1 MVVQI
6 LTYCLQDDFNYEK
19 VLKLAKDS
27 SDGVS
32 DIKGAIAAV
41 HFMLT
46 NSAKFDLDEKSLV
59 QEIQQLGLPKEN
71 TEAIS
76 KLYREQK
83 DNLREKFAENSYR
96 VSKLLSA
103 DWRVDQIISSS
114 SNESGPLIHLNL
126 TVNEQPEKTDLTGP
140 STVKEIAFELSET
153 KLNALIHELS
163 QVQALMESVEN

>member
-1 MVVQI
+1 MQI

-96 VSKLLSA
+96 VSKLLCA
-103 DWRVDQIISSS
+103 DWRVDQVISSS
-114 SNESGPLIHLNL
+114 ANESGPLIHLNL
-126 TVNEQPEKTDLTGP
+126 AVNEKPEKSDVTGP
-140 STVKEIAFELSET
+140 STVKQLVFELSET

-163 QVQALMESVEN
+163 QVQGLMESVEN